1 MTSILFCLG
10 FYRYGYTPGFA
21 LIIFFFS
28 LLMVIS
34 FIDLEHMVI
43 PDALVIFGIFTGI
56 INSLYNGYFE
66 GSMIA
71 ISFCFVLLYS
81 ISFIAERIFKKEALG
96 EGDIKFSIMLGAF
109 LGIERIVTAIF
120 IASIAGA
127 ITGIT
132 LILLKR
138 IKREDY
144 IPFGPFLSFGAVM
157 AIFL

>member
-1 MTSILFCLG
+1 
-10 FYRYGYTPGFA
+10 
-21 LIIFFFS
+21 
-28 LLMVIS
+28 
-34 FIDLEHMVI
+34 MVI
-43 PDALVIFGIFTGI
+43 PDAFVILGILTGI
-56 INSLYNGYFE
+56 LNAIYVGYFE
-66 GSMIA
+66 SSLIA
-71 ISFCFVLLYS
+71 ICFCFVLLYS
-81 ISFIAERIFKKEALG
+81 VSFVAERAFKKEALG
-96 EGDIKFSIMLGAF
+96 EGDIKLSIMLGAF
-109 LGIERIVTAIF
+109 LGIEGIVPAIF